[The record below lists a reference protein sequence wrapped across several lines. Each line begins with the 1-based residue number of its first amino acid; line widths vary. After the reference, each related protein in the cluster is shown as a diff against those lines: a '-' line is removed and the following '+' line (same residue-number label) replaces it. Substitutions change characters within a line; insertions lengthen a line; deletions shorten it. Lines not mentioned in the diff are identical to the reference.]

1 MGRQLRLRSR
11 GKEGS
16 APLRERWTFAFC
28 LGTVTFVDLL
38 QVDLFEARM

>member
-1 MGRQLRLRSR
+1 MSRQLRQRSR
-11 GKEGS
+11 GKEGR

-28 LGTVTFVDLL
+28 LRTVAFVDML

>member
-1 MGRQLRLRSR
+1 MSRQLRQRSR

-16 APLRERWTFAFC
+16 APVRERWTFAFC
-28 LGTVTFVDLL
+28 LRTVAFVDLL